1 MDMTLSPCG
10 GWVHVTQLSVLP
22 LDRTAHGWKLLLRP
36 MACFSD
42 LLHGFKQVTA
52 CISDRRHPRSIKAA
66 AVLQLILRVEAEEV
80 GRTLRGIGACHF
92 LGRIYNVGK
101 AKTVMRCERS
111 HIVEGVLGIA
121 LSVVW
126 HDGDRPDADL
136 A

>member
-36 MACFSD
+36 MACFGH

-66 AVLQLILRVEAEEV
+66 AVLQLILRVEAKEI
-80 GRTLRGIGACHF
+80 GRALSVISACHF
-92 LGRIYNVGK
+92 LGGIDHVRKSEIV
-101 AKTVMRCERS
+101 TRRERS
-111 HIVEGVLGIA
+111 HVVEGVLGIG
-121 LSVVW
+121 LSVVR
-126 HDGDRPDADL
+126 HN
-136 A
+136 